1 MNDMERDEIIRKA
14 AIEVLDIVSVVHQM
28 KNNPPER
35 CGDDTYYDEGKT
47 VSEAS
52 DIIRKALG
60 KIQKDS

>member
-14 AIEVLDIVSVVHQM
+14 AIEVLDIVSVVHHW
-28 KNNPPER
+28 KNDPPER
-35 CGDDTYYDEGKT
+35 CGDDTYFDEGET